1 MITSE
6 RVRRAGRARS
16 LFTNLRTVLSGV
28 AVVKAALLLWA
39 IEAIIAEMQFAAG
52 DPEGAEG
59 AFVVS
64 VAAAGLALYHY
75 VTGDPRM
82 SKGRARFKLAELRQ
96 RQAEQAG
103 DVVEIE
109 TDDGTVFE
117 VPAPGFWP
125 DQAKEHFSNNNDVA
139 GVKALLGPVKY
150 LDFRQRGGRADDV
163 ALALREF
170 AREQG
175 LSVGESSAS
184 QTS

>member
-1 MITSE
+1 MTSE
-6 RVRRAGRARS
+6 RARRAGRARS
-16 LFTNLRTVLSGV
+16 LLTYPRAVLSGAT
-28 AVVKAALLLWA
+28 AVKTALLVWA
-39 IEAIIAEMQFAAG
+39 IEAVVAEMQFAAG
-52 DPEGAEG
+52 YPEGAEA
-59 AFVVS
+59 AFVIS
-64 VAAAGLALYHY
+64 VAAAGLALHHY
-75 VTGDPRM
+75 VQGDPRM

-125 DQAKEHFSNNNDVA
+125 DQAKEHFANNNDVA

-163 ALALREF
+163 ALALKEF

-175 LSVGESSAS
+175 LTMGESSAS
-184 QTS
+184 PTS